1 MKKMG
6 LVLPQTVR
14 VRTHSSNYKYYRQK
28 GYEFEK
34 CGDFIEVNI
43 LDLCPGSKV
52 KVKCICDFCGK
63 EVELFYFN
71 VINNINNNKLICCH
85 DNSCRNKK
93 IENTCM
99 NKYNVKSTN
108 QLKTVKD
115 KKINTF
121 QKKYG
126 VDYPGQSQEIKNK
139 MKETCQE
146 KYNCDYAIQSKEVR
160 NQSIE
165 TSKKLYGVKYPM
177 QSKDIQDKAK
187 ATCRER
193 YGVNYPG
200 QSKEVKD
207 KIKQT
212 CKERYGVEY
221 TFQSKEIKDKIKQT
235 CNEKY
240 GCDYASQSEEIR
252 NKIKETCKQ
261 RYGVDCAS
269 KSSEIKNK
277 MKETNNKKYG
287 GNAPAC
293 SEEVQRKMQQTM
305 LKKYGVEHAL
315 QNRELLNK
323 ALDSFQ
329 FNGTGPCSR
338 AQRYI
343 NYILNGNL
351 NKHMCG
357 SLVDIYIEKENIV
370 IEYDGSGHFLGDIIN
385 GNKIPSKEA
394 LLKEKERE
402 DKIINN
408 GCKIIRF
415 IATKDRIPS
424 DEVILNLVN
433 EFKNSDFKVV
443 RIDFEKGTIE
453 KDYKEKSRHNFGEL
467 RKITQK
473 DLEKFEKQE
482 KNISE
487 N

>member
-1 MKKMG
+1 
-6 LVLPQTVR
+6 
-14 VRTHSSNYKYYRQK
+14 
-28 GYEFEK
+28 
-34 CGDFIEVNI
+34 
-43 LDLCPGSKV
+43 
-52 KVKCICDFCGK
+52 
-63 EVELFYFN
+63 
-71 VINNINNNKLICCH
+71 
-85 DNSCRNKK
+85 
-93 IENTCM
+93 
-99 NKYNVKSTN
+99 
-108 QLKTVKD
+108 
-115 KKINTF
+115 
-121 QKKYG
+121 
-126 VDYPGQSQEIKNK
+126 

-193 YGVNYPG
+193 YGVDYPG

-240 GCDYASQSEEIR
+240 GCDYASQSEEIK
-252 NKIKETCKQ
+252 NKMKETCKQ

-357 SLVDIYIEKENIV
+357 SLVDIYIEKENIA

-453 KDYKEKSRHNFGEL
+453 KDYKEKSHHNFGEL

>member
-1 MKKMG
+1 MG

-252 NKIKETCKQ
+252 NKMKETCKQ

-351 NKHMCG
+351 NKHMRG

>member
-1 MKKMG
+1 MG
-6 LVLPQTVR
+6 LILPQTVR
-14 VRTHSSNYKYYRQK
+14 IKTSSSNYKYVLEKAYK
-28 GYEFEK
+28 IEK
-34 CGDFIEVNI
+34 CGNIIEVDV
-43 LDLCPGSKV
+43 LDLKRSCKL
-52 KVKCICDFCGK
+52 KVKCKCDFCGK
-63 EVELFYFN
+63 EVELLYFN
-71 VINNINNNKLICCH
+71 VINNISNNKLICCH

-108 QLKTVKD
+108 QLKTIKD
-115 KKINTF
+115 KKINTCR
-121 QKKYG
+121 KNYG
-126 VDYPGQSQEIKNK
+126 VDNPGQSQEIKNK
-139 MKETCQE
+139 MKATCQE

-160 NQSIE
+160 NQSIK
-165 TSKKLYGVKYPM
+165 TSKKLYGVEYPM

-193 YGVNYPG
+193 FGVNYPG
-200 QSKEVKD
+200 QSKEIKD

-212 CKERYGVEY
+212 CKERYGVDY
-221 TFQSKEIKDKIKQT
+221 IFQSAEIKDKVKQT
-235 CNEKY
+235 NNEKY

-323 ALDSFQ
+323 VLDSFQ

-343 NYILNGNL
+343 NYISNGIL
-351 NKHMCG
+351 NKHIRG
-357 SLVDIYIEKENIV
+357 SLVDIYMEKENIV

-385 GNKIPSKEA
+385 GNAFPTKES
-394 LLKEKERE
+394 LLREKQRE

-408 GCKIIRF
+408 GYKMIRF

-424 DEVILNLVN
+424 DEVILNLIE

-443 RIDFEKGTIE
+443 RIDFEEGTIE
-453 KDYKEKSRHNFGEL
+453 KDYNEKLRYDFGEL

-473 DLEKFEKQE
+473 DLEQFESE
-482 KNISE
+482 KTINLK
-487 N
+487 